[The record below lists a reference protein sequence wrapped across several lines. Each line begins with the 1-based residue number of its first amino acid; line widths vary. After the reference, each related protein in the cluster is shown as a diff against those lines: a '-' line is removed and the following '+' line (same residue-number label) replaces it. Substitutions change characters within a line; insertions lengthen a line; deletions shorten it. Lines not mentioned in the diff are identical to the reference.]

1 MRGFWR
7 PLLFLTAALA
17 VPIVPFLAFGD
28 ALEAKVATWLD
39 PPPAPSTVALVTV
52 GVLAS
57 DVLLPVPSS
66 LVSTV
71 AGARLGVLSG
81 TLVSWLGLTLGACF
95 GFWLARAF
103 GRPLATR
110 LSSPADLDEMDRLAA
125 RYGGWILIATRALPV
140 LAEAAVLLLGTTKWS
155 WRLFLP
161 AVAVSNLGI
170 AVVYSALGHLATS
183 YGELPL
189 ALIASIALPLAAA
202 FLARRLLA
210 SRAASLGAE
219 SIADPEP
226 LTNEPTSS

>member
-7 PLLFLTAALA
+7 PLLILAVALA

-28 ALEAKVATWLD
+28 ALEAKVSTWFD
-39 PPPAPSTVALVTV
+39 PPPAPLTVALVTV
-52 GVLAS
+52 GVLAA
-57 DVLLPVPSS
+57 DILLPVPSS

-71 AGARLGVLSG
+71 AGARLGLLGG
-81 TLVSWLGLTLGACF
+81 TLVSWLGLTTGACF

-103 GRPLATR
+103 GRPLAAR
-110 LSSPADLDEMDRLAA
+110 LSTPADLDEMDRLAG
-125 RYGGWILIATRALPV
+125 RYGGLILIGTRALPV

-161 AVAVSNLGI
+161 TVAVSNLGI
-170 AVVYSALGHLATS
+170 AVVYSALGHFATS

-202 FLARRLLA
+202 FVARRVLA
-210 SRAASLGAE
+210 HRAATLGVE
-219 SIADPEP
+219 SITDGEP
-226 LTNEPTSS
+226 LSNEPTSS

>member
-7 PLLFLTAALA
+7 PLLILAAALA

-28 ALEAKVATWLD
+28 ALEAKVTAWLD
-39 PPPAPSTVALVTV
+39 PPPVPATVALVTV
-52 GVLAS
+52 GVLAA

-71 AGARLGVLSG
+71 AGARLGVLGG
-81 TLVSWLGLTLGACF
+81 TLVSWLGLSIGACF

-103 GRPLATR
+103 GRPLAAR
-110 LSSPADLDEMDRLAA
+110 LSAPADLDEMDRLAG

-140 LAEAAVLLLGTTKWS
+140 LAEAAVLLLGTTQWS
-155 WRLFLP
+155 WRYFLP

-170 AVVYSALGHLATS
+170 ALVYSALGHFATS

-189 ALIASIALPLAAA
+189 ALIASIVLPLAAA
-202 FLARRLLA
+202 FLARHVLA
-210 SRAASLGAE
+210 HRAATLGVDSMAE
-219 SIADPEP
+219 AEP
-226 LTNEPTSS
+226 LSNEPTSS